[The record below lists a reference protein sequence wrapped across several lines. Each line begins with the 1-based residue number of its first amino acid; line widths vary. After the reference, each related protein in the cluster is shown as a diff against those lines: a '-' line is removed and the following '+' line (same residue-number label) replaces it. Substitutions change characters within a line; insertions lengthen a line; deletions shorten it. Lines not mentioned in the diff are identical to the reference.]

1 MAQASVLPFPR
12 NGQTLKP
19 IETRFNGQK
28 HRSRLEAR
36 WAVLFREL
44 GVTYHYETEGYDL
57 GAAGRYLPD
66 FWLPDSETFVEIK
79 PQAPTTEELSKARE
93 LHRQSGNDVVILY
106 GDTIDRK
113 EVRIIVF
120 PEDRMPGEQ
129 SVSRFMKYLYYCQL
143 RRSARLLL
151 THLDCLTAYPD
162 GNEVDNLSS
171 QFLIGFSKTPKEAI
185 LKAREAQFEH
195 GRNGA

>member
-1 MAQASVLPFPR
+1 MATSTILSFPP

-19 IETRFNGQK
+19 IQTRFNGNLF
-28 HRSRLEAR
+28 RSRLEAR
-36 WAVLFREL
+36 WAVLFKEL
-44 GVTYHYETEGYDL
+44 GIIYRYETEGYDL

-79 PQAPTTEELSKARE
+79 PQKPTTKELNKAGE

-106 GDTIDRK
+106 GDTLDRR
-113 EVRIIVF
+113 EVHIIVF
-120 PEDRMPGEQ
+120 PEERMTGEQ
-129 SVSRFMKYLYYCQL
+129 GVSRFIKYLWYCQL
-143 RRSARLLL
+143 RKSARLLL
-151 THLDCLTAYPD
+151 THLDCLTTYPD

-171 QFLIGFSKTPKEAI
+171 QFLVGFSKPPKEAI
-185 LKAREAQFEH
+185 LKAKEARFEH